1 MFLSPAGNCTLD
13 DVYALRYEHM
23 NNFIIKAW
31 TAFVKSISLFSS
43 RLKQLATRSFFTNL
57 MMVGFIIFTS
67 VGVGL
72 VSPAFGFIAAGITCG
87 IFGFLLGLE

>member
-1 MFLSPAGNCTLD
+1 
-13 DVYALRYEHM
+13 M
-23 NNFIIKAW
+23 NNFIIKAK
-31 TAFVKSISLFSS
+31 ASVVKSISLFLKA
-43 RLKQLATRSFFTNL
+43 LKQLATRSFFTNL
-57 MMVGFIIFTS
+57 LMVGFIVFTS

>member
-1 MFLSPAGNCTLD
+1 MSA
-13 DVYALRYEHM
+13 VYALRCVRM
-23 NNFIIKAW
+23 NNFIIKAK
-31 TAFVKSISLFSS
+31 ASVVKSISLFLKA
-43 RLKQLATRSFFTNL
+43 LKQLATRSFFTNL
-57 MMVGFIIFTS
+57 LMVGFIVFTS